1 MQETMSA
8 ALDTRGMLWV
18 QSEPQCPAWEL
29 WNRILQTVTEQP
41 IGAWGWMATPMHGAT
56 QPHEASTVQSD
67 VPTQYAVTRQRRG
80 SYTIRRNSDWPPS
93 MTQFGGTPWKAPNK
107 VYEYSVNGLAEEIED
122 FYRFIRPSAHE
133 QMVRERVI
141 SRVRT
146 LIIERWPD
154 AEVDVFGSF
163 YTGLYLPTSDIDI
176 IVKGHWDGIPPLYD
190 LERVLYEHRIA
201 FPSSVRVLDKATVP
215 LIKFQDALTNI
226 KVDIAFNQVNCT
238 DSARFVIRCCEVFP
252 CLKKLAFVLK
262 QFISGLC
269 LNEVFHGGLSS
280 YSLILMI
287 LSFLQL
293 KTDKNAARDPRINL
307 GALLMNILSYYGNEF
322 DYDNFGIRI
331 RAGGSLVDKAELRVS
346 MASCTAT
353 TSSSLVGNATGML
366 SIEDPLTP
374 GNDVARSSFNFNI
387 VREKLREAFADL
399 ESIVHPVISR
409 PFQETSPGL
418 SILGRIIRITDAAVD
433 ERVHALQSGLW
444 MAYPCEPALSNIY
457 PDNTIPDL
465 IQLYQQQSTQQQIQ
479 QQITPGT
486 VSYCNQ
492 WVNQNG
498 YTQFVQQPILI
509 VGSPLVE
516 GLGRLGSVGASEHDQ
531 QSAEDGTELPRVQ
544 EIDNAMSC
552 DGDTGTGAPS
562 ISPKSLGRDVA

>member
-1 MQETMSA
+1 MVSLIVPSA
-8 ALDTRGMLWV
+8 TCRITGLDYTNYICIARCRNTRTRGMLWV

-107 VYEYSVNGLAEEIED
+107 
-122 FYRFIRPSAHE
+122 
-133 QMVRERVI
+133 
-141 SRVRT
+141 
-146 LIIERWPD
+146 
-154 AEVDVFGSF
+154 
-163 YTGLYLPTSDIDI
+163 